1 MNNKV
6 TNNKYNPVVV
16 NTIRRLNKTQNMEPI
31 KKSTL
36 DFLTAIKCNNN
47 RDWFIANRPLYLKA
61 KENFE
66 SFVQEVINEIIIFD
80 PILKGLEVKSC
91 AYRFNRDIRFS
102 NDKSP
107 YKSHFGAFIVRGGKK
122 NGDKFAGYYFHIEPG
137 HSILAGGAYMPPAPW
152 LSAIREKIDESSD
165 ELVKIIK
172 AKNFIKYFGELSGEK
187 LKSAPKGYPKDH
199 PQIELL
205 KLKSYLVVNEMT
217 DKMILSN
224 DLFDHV
230 INVFRAMRPL
240 NDYLNEY

>member
-1 MNNKV
+1 
-6 TNNKYNPVVV
+6 
-16 NTIRRLNKTQNMEPI
+16 MEPI

-47 RDWFIANRPLYLKA
+47 RDWFIGNRPMYLNA
-61 KENFE
+61 KDNFDA
-66 SFVQEVINEIIIFD
+66 FVQEVINEIIKFD
-80 PILKGLEVKSC
+80 PILRGLEVKTC
-91 AYRFNRDIRFS
+91 VYRFNRDIRFS

-122 NGDKFAGYYFHIEPG
+122 NGDRFAGYYFHIEPG
-137 HSILAGGAYMPPAPW
+137 KSIMAGGAYMPPAPW
-152 LSAIREKIDESSD
+152 LSAIREKIDESPE
-165 ELVKIIK
+165 ELIKIIK

-205 KLKSYLVVNEMT
+205 KLKSYLVVNEMP
-217 DKMILSN
+217 DKMVLSN

-230 INVFRAMRPL
+230 IKVFQAMKPL